1 MLRFKLILKF
11 MKGVAK
17 RMNSFKPEC
26 LPVLIGSL
34 PVDDHQQAG
43 KLVLEYTPEIPL
55 WVQLPSFK
63 QEGMITQFLS
73 GIPSLLTNGEKTYID
88 TSSMSYESE
97 LLEFYEAYMRVIDD
111 QTNLENSIFALSSDD
126 APGFFTL
133 MENLSKTDES
143 FAAVKGQI
151 TGPFTFG
158 TGLNDENGKAIFY
171 NEHLRDVAVKLLAMK
186 ARWQTRKL
194 AQSGKPV
201 IIFFDE
207 PALTGFGS
215 SAFISISR
223 DEVLSCLEEVFEA
236 VHSEGGLAGVHV
248 CANADWSLIL
258 DSSADIVSFDAYE
271 YFDTFILYPKQINAF
286 LDSGKILAWGIVPTL
301 NESAI
306 AKENVSSLKD
316 IWHTKTGRLHALG
329 IDQQKLF
336 SQSLITP
343 SCGTGS
349 LSLENAI
356 KVLNLTARLSE
367 QIRSMT

>member
-1 MLRFKLILKF
+1 MNRFKPK
-11 MKGVAK
+11 
-17 RMNSFKPEC
+17 C

-34 PVDDHQQAG
+34 PIQDHQEAG
-43 KLVLEYTPEIPL
+43 RLVLEYTPEIPL

-63 QEGMITQFLS
+63 QEGMITQFLPGMPGVS
-73 GIPSLLTNGEKTYID
+73 TNGDKTFID
-88 TSSMSYESE
+88 TSSETFENEILDFYESYMAVNE
-97 LLEFYEAYMRVIDD
+97 NFSFLED
-111 QTNLENSIFALSSDD
+111 SIFAMASNT

-133 MENLSKTDES
+133 MENLSKTGNTV
-143 FAAVKGQI
+143 AAVKGQI

-158 TGLNDENGKAIFY
+158 TGLADENGKAIFY
-171 NEHLRDVAVKLLAMK
+171 NEQLRDAAIKLLSMK
-186 ARWQTRKL
+186 ARWQTRQL

-201 IIFFDE
+201 MIFFDE

-223 DEVLSCLEEVFEA
+223 EEVFSCFEEVFEA

-248 CANADWSLIL
+248 CANVDWSLIL

-271 YFDTFILYPKQINAF
+271 YFDTFILYFKQIRSF

-301 NESAI
+301 SVSAI
-306 AKENVSSLKD
+306 EKESVSSLMD
-316 IWHTKTGRLHALG
+316 IWESKTAKLQDLG
-329 IDQQKLF
+329 IDRKILY

-356 KVLNLTARLSE
+356 KVLNLTAKLSE
-367 QIRSMT
+367 QIRSNA

>member
-1 MLRFKLILKF
+1 
-11 MKGVAK
+11 MKGVPNV
-17 RMNSFKPEC
+17 MNRFKPEC

-34 PVDDHQQAG
+34 PMQDHQQAG

-63 QEGMITQFLS
+63 QEGMITQFLP
-73 GIPSLLTNGEKTYID
+73 GMPGLTTNGDKTFID
-88 TSSMSYESE
+88 TTSLTFESE
-97 LLEFYEAYMRVIDD
+97 ILDFYEAYMAVSED
-111 QTNLENSIFALSSDD
+111 QRRLEDSIFAMSPSA

-133 MENLSKTDES
+133 MENLSKKDTNL
-143 FAAVKGQI
+143 AAVKGQI

-158 TGLNDENGKAIFY
+158 TGLADEKGKAIFY
-171 NEHLRDVAVKLLAMK
+171 NEQLRDAAIKLLSMK
-186 ARWQTRKL
+186 ARWQTRQL
-194 AQSGKPV
+194 AKSGKPV

-223 DEVLSCLEEVFEA
+223 KEIFRCFEEVFEA
-236 VHSEGGLAGVHV
+236 VHSEGGLTGVHV

-271 YFDTFILYPKQINAF
+271 YFDTFILYLKQIKAF

-301 NESAI
+301 NVSAI
-306 AKENVSSLKD
+306 EKENVSSLMD
-316 IWHTKTGRLHALG
+316 IWETKTAKLIDLG
-329 IDQQKLF
+329 IDQKTLF

-356 KVLNLTARLSE
+356 KVLDLTAKLSDK
-367 QIRSMT
+367 IRSRHEKGVIS

>member
-1 MLRFKLILKF
+1 
-11 MKGVAK
+11 
-17 RMNSFKPEC
+17 MNNFKPEC

-34 PVDDHQQAG
+34 PIQNHQQAG
-43 KLVLEYTPEIPL
+43 KLVWEYTPEIPL

-63 QEGMITQFLS
+63 QEGMISQFLP
-73 GIPSLLTNGEKTYID
+73 GMPGLTTNGDKTFID
-88 TSSMSYESE
+88 TTSLTFENE
-97 LLEFYEAYMRVIDD
+97 ILEFYEAYMAVSED
-111 QTNLENSIFALSSDD
+111 QARLKDSIFTISSNA
-126 APGFFTL
+126 APGLFTL
-133 MENLSKTDES
+133 LENLSKPEITPV
-143 FAAVKGQI
+143 AVKGQI

-171 NEHLRDVAVKLLAMK
+171 NDQLRDTAVKLLAMK
-186 ARWQTRKL
+186 ARWQTRQL
-194 AQSGKPV
+194 AKSGKPV

-223 DEVLSCLEEVFEA
+223 EEIFGCFEEVFEA
-236 VHSEGGLAGVHV
+236 VHAEGGFAGVHV

-271 YFDTFILYPKQINAF
+271 YFDTFILYPKQIKAF

-306 AKENVSSLKD
+306 ARENVSSLMD
-316 IWHTKTGRLHALG
+316 IWNTKTAKLKALG
-329 IDQQKLF
+329 IDQKTIF

-349 LSLENAI
+349 LSIENAV
-356 KVLNLTARLSE
+356 KVLDLTRKLSG
-367 QIRSMT
+367 QIRSKA